1 MKQAIQVNVYCPE
14 GIEVMINIIKIEKGT
29 FKTEV
34 DILFDA
40 IEAITGYNKRKL
52 EGAINTIPVREAR
65 WMCYLALRDI
75 IGMGPSDIGKV
86 FNKDHS
92 VVIWGI
98 NRIKS
103 LMSVYPETFKTYELI
118 IANYHEFLETPQQ
131 LNIAR

>member
-14 GIEVMINIIKIEKGT
+14 GVEVMINVIKVEKGT
-29 FKTEV
+29 FKTEA

-40 IEAITGYNKRKL
+40 IESVTGFNKRKL
-52 EGAINTIPVREAR
+52 EGGINSIPVREAR

-75 IGMGPSDIGKV
+75 LGIGPSDIGKL

-103 LMSVYPETFKTYELI
+103 LMSVYPETFSTYESI
-118 IANYHEFLETPQQ
+118 ISTYQDFIKQPQQ
-131 LNIAR
+131 LNVAK